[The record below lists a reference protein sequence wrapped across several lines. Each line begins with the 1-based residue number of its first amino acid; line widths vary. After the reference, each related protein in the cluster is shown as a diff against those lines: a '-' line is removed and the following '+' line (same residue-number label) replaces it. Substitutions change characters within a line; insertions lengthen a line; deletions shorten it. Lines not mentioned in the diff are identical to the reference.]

1 MALENYVKFL
11 RGTPAAY
18 ENLLVKDNDTLYF
31 ISETNASTGTLYLG
45 SKLIAGGEVTSATSL
60 AELTDVLLSEEIDG
74 GSLLVYEGNQW
85 INKTLEEVFAEI
97 SVMTGAGEDTDGVAG
112 LVPQPV
118 AGQHELFLRGD
129 ATWAKPVAE
138 LSIEDKNTI
147 SGLQSTVATIVG
159 EDAGLSMREV
169 AVAEI
174 ATLVADAPA
183 SLDTLK
189 EIADWITNDTT
200 GAASMANDIALL
212 KSEVGDLSN
221 ELNTLKSTVSE
232 LDYVS
237 MTMFNNAVGD
247 LSLLKIEDE
256 NGELVEANLVDSIID
271 LQDRMQWQELK

>member
-11 RGTPAAY
+11 RGTPTAY
-18 ENLLVKDNDTLYF
+18 KNLLVKDNDTLYF
-31 ISETNASTGTLYLG
+31 ISETDASTGTLYLG

-85 INKTLEEVFAEI
+85 VNKTLEEVFAEI

-138 LSIEDKNTI
+138 LSIEDKNAI

-169 AVAEI
+169 AAAEI

-271 LQDRMQWQELK
+271 LQDRMQ

>member
-85 INKTLEEVFAEI
+85 VNKTLEEVFAEI
-97 SVMTGAGEDTDGVAG
+97 SVMTGAGEDTDGVVG

-118 AGQHELFLRGD
+118 AGDNELFLRGD

-147 SGLQSTVATIVG
+147 DNLQTVTSTLIGNDEGMSVREIA
-159 EDAGLSMREV
+159 AAEV
-169 AVAEI
+169 AE
-174 ATLVADAPA
+174 LVAGADA
-183 SLDTLK
+183 SFDTLK
-189 EIADWITNDTT
+189 EIADWIMNDTT
-200 GAASMANDIALL
+200 GAASMANDI
-212 KSEVGDLSN
+212 S
-221 ELNTLKSTVSE
+221 TLKTDVQTLSTGLSDLQSTVES

-237 MTMFNNAVGD
+237 TTLFNETVGD

-256 NGELVEANLVDSIID
+256 NGDLVEANLVDGIVD
-271 LQDRMQWQELK
+271 LQQRMKWQELK

>member
-60 AELTDVLLSEEIDG
+60 AELTDVLIKEIEG

-85 INKTLEEVFAEI
+85 VNKTLEEVFAEI
-97 SVMTGAGEDTDGVAG
+97 SVMTGAGKDTDGVAG

-118 AGQHELFLRGD
+118 AGDNELFLRGD

-147 SGLQSTVATIVG
+147 DNLQTVTSILIGNDEGMSVREIA
-159 EDAGLSMREV
+159 AAEV
-169 AVAEI
+169 AE
-174 ATLVADAPA
+174 LVAGADA
-183 SLDTLK
+183 SFDTLK
-189 EIADWITNDTT
+189 EIADWIMNDTT
-200 GAASMANDIALL
+200 GAASMASDIA
-212 KSEVGDLSN
+212 
-221 ELNTLKSTVSE
+221 TLKTDVQTLSTGLSDLQSTVES

-237 MTMFNNAVGD
+237 TTLFNETVGD

-256 NGELVEANLVDSIID
+256 NGDLVEANLVDGIVD
-271 LQDRMQWQELK
+271 LQQRMKWQELK